1 MGELF
6 KAAGEVDPDAEPVQ
20 LRGVARLM
28 LLVLSIFVGALV
40 TLQAPINAEL
50 GKQVGEVTSSVVS
63 FGVGFLVLLVL
74 AGVLGQLS
82 GLGNLGEVSWTLFLG
97 GVIGA
102 GFVLLALVAVDKI
115 GAGPLT
121 AAAVSGQ
128 LIMAVIVD
136 RFGWIGVP
144 QHPITPARA
153 VGVVLLIAGL
163 LLVSKK

>member
-1 MGELF
+1 MGELL
-6 KAAGEVDPDAEPVQ
+6 KAAGDVDPDAEPVQ
-20 LRGVARLM
+20 LRGTARLM
-28 LLVLSIFVGALV
+28 LLVVSILVGALV

-50 GKQVGEVTSSVVS
+50 GKHVGEVSSSVVS

-74 AGVLGQLS
+74 AGVLGQLQ
-82 GLGNLGEVSWTLFLG
+82 GLGKVGEVAWPYFLG

-102 GFVLLALVAVDKI
+102 AFVLLALVAVPKI

-128 LIMAVIVD
+128 LIMAVVID

-144 QHPITPARA
+144 QHDLTPSR
-153 VGVVLLIAGL
+153 VIGVVLLIAGL